1 MAVVAIHQPT
11 FFPWL
16 GYFDKIAKSDVFVI
30 LDSVQAPKKG
40 GSWLNRVKLAI
51 HGEARWVTA
60 PIERAYHGVRR
71 VDDIEFTT
79 TAWREQLL
87 KTVVSAYGRADHY
100 RDVMPLIEPLVR
112 NPEANLSRFNQHTI
126 TTLARTLKLD
136 PGKIV
141 LSSSLGLDSASND
154 LLADITRAVGG
165 QTYLCGGGAS
175 EYFDERPFA
184 AAGIAVRYQN
194 FVHPQYSQPPAEQMI
209 AGLSVIDA
217 LMHCGSDVV
226 SGWFTSR

>member
-1 MAVVAIHQPT
+1 VIVAIHQPT

-16 GYFDKIAKSDVFVI
+16 GYFDKIAKSDVFVM
-30 LDSVQAPKKG
+30 LDSVQAQKTG

-51 HGEARWVTA
+51 NGEARWVTA
-60 PIERAYHGVRR
+60 PIDRTYQGVKR
-71 VDDIEFTT
+71 VDEIEFT
-79 TAWREQLL
+79 AAPWREQVL
-87 KTVVSAYGRADHY
+87 KTLVSAYGRAHHY
-100 RDVMPLIEPLVR
+100 RETIQLIEPLVS
-112 NPEANLSRFNQHTI
+112 NPESNLSRFNQLAI

-141 LSSSLGLDSASND
+141 LSSSLSLGSASND
-154 LLADITRAVGG
+154 LLVDITRAVGG

-175 EYFDERPFA
+175 EYFDETPFA

-194 FVHPQYSQPPAEQMI
+194 FAHPQYSQPSASAMI
-209 AGLSVIDA
+209 TGLSVIDA

-226 SGWFTSR
+226 SGWFAAR